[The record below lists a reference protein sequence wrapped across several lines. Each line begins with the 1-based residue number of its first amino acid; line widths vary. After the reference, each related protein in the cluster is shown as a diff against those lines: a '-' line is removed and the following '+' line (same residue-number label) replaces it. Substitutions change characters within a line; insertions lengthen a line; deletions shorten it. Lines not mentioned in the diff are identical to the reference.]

1 MKTRLIRKRGGE
13 GAPEGTLP
21 LAGEA
26 PRSPLLPGG
35 APAPRAPPVPSC
47 PTHGRRKAPQRARPL
62 IPGTWAGNTQVSL
75 RDSRRETE
83 RQRPERGEGKEGR
96 APTAEPGRRELQRQP
111 ARAGAPGEGGY
122 LLNGTDPVAA
132 EGERGAKAQRA
143 GCSLLGSPSGASAIP
158 APVPSGAP
166 PWDTIR
172 DTEEERGRRPTGAR
186 LARSR
191 G

>member
-1 MKTRLIRKRGGE
+1 MRRPGPRCFL
-13 GAPEGTLP
+13 GAPPP
-21 LAGEA
+21 LE
-26 PRSPLLPGG
+26 RHQF
-35 APAPRAPPVPSC
+35 PPVLHMGGGRHRSEQGHSSLERGRGTHKYPSEILEEKLS
-47 PTHGRRKAPQRARPL
+47 GSDLREARE
-62 IPGTWAGNTQVSL
+62 
-75 RDSRRETE
+75 RREGL
-83 RQRPERGEGKEGR
+83 RLQSRG
-96 APTAEPGRRELQRQP
+96 RELQRQP